1 MNEEMNM
8 TNVEIENEVEID
20 NTELDVFEGEE
31 SCDGILGVILLA
43 GSLLGAAFAAWKN
56 KDKIIDKRNQHKI
69 KQLEK
74 QGYVVT
80 KPVDDS
86 VDHAEV
92 DYVEAK

>member
-31 SCDGILGVILLA
+31 SCGGMIGILALA
-43 GSLLGAAFAAWKN
+43 GSLVAAGFAAWKN
-56 KDKIIDKRNQHKI
+56 RDKIKDARNQHKI

-80 KPVDDS
+80 KPVDES
-86 VDHAEV
+86 VEHSEV
-92 DYVEAK
+92 EYVEVK

>member
-31 SCDGILGVILLA
+31 SCGGILGIVLLA
-43 GSLLGAAFAAWKN
+43 GSILGAGIAAWKN
-56 KDKIIDKRNQHKI
+56 RDKITDKKNQYRI
-69 KQLEK
+69 KKLEK

-92 DYVEAK
+92 DYVEVK